1 MNNETKDTRS
11 GIKAYQESM
20 RQETLRRID
29 DAYNYLIDTH
39 QTVNRSSISRES
51 GVSRVTLNNPAI
63 SEHLKK
69 FPEFAPKQNSK
80 RGSEKSSKPFTS
92 SSKRKSAYKARI

>member
-29 DAYNYLIDTH
+29 DAYNYRIKPLIGLRL
-39 QTVNRSSISRES
+39 V
-51 GVSRVTLNNPAI
+51 
-63 SEHLKK
+63 
-69 FPEFAPKQNSK
+69 
-80 RGSEKSSKPFTS
+80 EKVV
-92 SSKRKSAYKARI
+92 

>member
-39 QTVNRSSISRES
+39 QTVNRWSYVKI
-51 GVSRVTLNNPAI
+51 
-63 SEHLKK
+63 
-69 FPEFAPKQNSK
+69 
-80 RGSEKSSKPFTS
+80 
-92 SSKRKSAYKARI
+92 